1 VVAADEPHTDAQIE
15 VRRRLADATRV
26 VVERLV
32 ASAAPVDLLT
42 NAAERMESFGDLLG
56 GYPYGRT
63 YKGYA
68 EPANAPRPQEF
79 FDHSPLSGKANP
91 LAPPMRLEVVDDVVH
106 GRVRFGAA
114 YEGPPGCVHGGFVAA
129 VFDEI
134 LGMANSLSGEP
145 GMTGTLSVKYRK
157 PTPLRVELRL
167 EATLDR
173 VDGRKRW
180 CSARLHAGDVLCGE
194 AEGLFIA
201 IGLERFKDLLDR
213 REKPGATPSG

>member
-1 VVAADEPHTDAQIE
+1 MADDDPYNDAQIE
-15 VRRRLADATRV
+15 VRRRLAGATRL

-32 ASAAPVDLLT
+32 ASTAPVDLLT
-42 NAAERMESFGDLLG
+42 NAAERMESFAELLG
-56 GYPYGRT
+56 GYPHGRT

-91 LAPPMRLEVVDDVVH
+91 LAPPMDLEVIDGVVH

>member
-1 VVAADEPHTDAQIE
+1 VADDDPYTDAQIE
-15 VRRRLADATRV
+15 VRRRLAGATRL

-32 ASAAPVDLLT
+32 ASTAPVDLLT
-42 NAAERMESFGDLLG
+42 NAAERMESFAELLG
-56 GYPYGRT
+56 GYPHGRT

-91 LAPPMRLEVVDDVVH
+91 LAPPMDLEVIDGVVH

>member
-1 VVAADEPHTDAQIE
+1 VAEDDPHSDAQVE
-15 VRRRLADATRV
+15 VRRRLADATRLV
-26 VVERLV
+26 IERLV
-32 ASAAPVDLLT
+32 ASTAPVELLT
-42 NAAERMESFGDLLG
+42 NAAERMESFGELLG
-56 GYPYGRT
+56 TYPYGRT

-68 EPANAPRPQEF
+68 EPANAPKPQEF
-79 FDHSPLSGKANP
+79 FDHSPLSGTANP
-91 LAPPMRLEVVDDVVH
+91 LAPPVRLEVVDDVVH

-134 LGMANSLSGEP
+134 LGLANTLSGEP

-157 PTPLRVELRL
+157 PTPLRVDLRM

-173 VDGRKRW
+173 VDGRKRF
-180 CSARLHAGDVLCGE
+180 CSARMYAGDALCAE

-201 IGLERFKDLLDR
+201 IGLERFKSLLDQ
-213 REKPGATPSG
+213 RETPGATPSV

>member
-1 VVAADEPHTDAQIE
+1 MAEDDAHADEQVE
-15 VRRRLADATRV
+15 VRRRLADATRL

-32 ASAAPVDLLT
+32 ASTAPVELLT
-42 NAAERMESFGDLLG
+42 GAAERMESFADLLG
-56 GYPYGRT
+56 GYPHGRT

-68 EPANAPRPQEF
+68 EAANAPRPQEF
-79 FDHSPLSGKANP
+79 FDHSPLSGMANP
-91 LAPPMRLEVVDDVVH
+91 LAPPMRLEVVDDVVR

-129 VFDEI
+129 AFDEI

-157 PTPLRVELRL
+157 PTPLRVELRF

-180 CSARLHAGDVLCGE
+180 CSARLHAGEVLCAE

-201 IGLERFKDLLDR
+201 IGVARFKELLDQ
-213 REKPGATPSG
+213 RERPGVTPSG

>member
-1 VVAADEPHTDAQIE
+1 VADDDPYNDAQIE
-15 VRRRLADATRV
+15 VRRRLAGATRL

-32 ASAAPVDLLT
+32 ASTAPVDLLT
-42 NAAERMESFGDLLG
+42 NAAERMESFAELLG
-56 GYPYGRT
+56 GYPHGRT

-91 LAPPMRLEVVDDVVH
+91 LAPPMDLEVIDGVVH